1 MILLITI
8 TEKDLN
14 MVTLLIVII
23 SMWIFRCL
31 MGITL
36 SLGSER
42 PTNTFLWPVPLKKM
56 KCLWLKCTSLAKQIS
71 GSQVMIFL
79 PILFLGLNFAPCCAS
94 GLQLSQYGSVD
105 NYIDKFEEIMPL
117 VKHNK
122 PHLNE
127 EYFLEYFIL
136 GLKDHIKRP
145 LKSLK
150 MQAYEHAHN
159 YDSPTFSSIQPA
171 GTAHSYPKVALKDS
185 PMQPVKKEPM
195 QTDANLFLLS
205 KPEEGANASNAR
217 SRGSLVM
224 EECVK

>member
-159 YDSPTFSSIQPA
+159 FDSPTFSSIQPA
-171 GTAHSYPKVALKDS
+171 GTAHSYPKVALKIPLCNLS
-185 PMQPVKKEPM
+185 RRNQCK
-195 QTDANLFLLS
+195 QTQISSCCPNQRRGQMLQM
-205 KPEEGANASNAR
+205 PGAVGPWSWK
-217 SRGSLVM
+217 SV
-224 EECVK
+224 